1 MPYAGCTAKTRRKMR
16 KCRIMVGLG
25 IFGKDMLGGETREGV
40 EGLERG
46 LSGIYDSG
54 TVWFFI

>member
-1 MPYAGCTAKTRRKMR
+1 MR

-25 IFGKDMLGGETREGV
+25 TFGKDMLGGEMRKGV

-54 TVWFFI
+54 RWLTVWFFI